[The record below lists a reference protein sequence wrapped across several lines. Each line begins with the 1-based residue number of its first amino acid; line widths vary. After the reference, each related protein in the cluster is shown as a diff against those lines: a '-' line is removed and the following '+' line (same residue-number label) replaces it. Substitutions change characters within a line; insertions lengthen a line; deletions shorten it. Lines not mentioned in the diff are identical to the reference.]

1 MEHAPAAEL
10 FKQPFHP
17 YTQGLLNSLASVHK
31 KVEKLPAIAG
41 NPPRPGEVLPG
52 CPFAP
57 RCAHAQARCFEQC
70 PPLYTNSFRRTRCFL
85 QEGK

>member
-41 NPPRPGEVLPG
+41 NPPNRCDSYHCSNGWHCDNAPGGTGVGLE
-52 CPFAP
+52 CI
-57 RCAHAQARCFEQC
+57 RE
-70 PPLYTNSFRRTRCFL
+70 Y
-85 QEGK
+85 